1 MIALR
6 PYQEDAAQTLA
17 QSRRMILAD
26 PIGSGKTR
34 TVLRALQ
41 LTGETATVICPAA
54 VVGHWWA
61 EAEQMG
67 KPLLYVQSY
76 ENAVR
81 TGVRPSSI
89 LILDES
95 HYLRNTASKRTK
107 TILGY
112 AGQALRV
119 DKGGVKVWALTGT
132 PMPRSPLDLYAI
144 LHALWP
150 SLLETAGVNT
160 KLAFLQRFC
169 RYTVTRYGVKV
180 YGARNEDQLRSLLSG
195 VMIRRKLD
203 LQLPPLRFGVLTL
216 TASDVTELPE
226 LGPST
231 IAALQSGLLEDALFD
246 PSLPKYVHAVENLKA
261 PLVAQI
267 VENELEERGRKIVVM
282 GYHHSAIR
290 TLQQL
295 LGKYDPATVTGLTPD
310 RIGQIER
317 FREQPTCRVFLGQIG
332 ACGTGMDG
340 LQYAASDM
348 LVMQPS
354 WNSSLNRQAVGRLMR
369 LGQRHPVQ
377 ARFVALEDTIDEAIV
392 RQHMRETE
400 MVTSIVGED

>member
-17 QSRRMILAD
+17 QSRRKILAD

-41 LTGETATVICPAA
+41 LTREIATVICPAA

-67 KPLLYVQSY
+67 TPLMYVQSY
-76 ENAVR
+76 ENATKYGVR
-81 TGVRPSSI
+81 TSQV

-112 AGQALRV
+112 AGQALHV

-169 RYTVTRYGVKV
+169 RYTVTRYGIKV
-180 YGARNEDQLRSLLSG
+180 YGSRNSDQLRELLSH

-216 TASDVTELPE
+216 TASDVADLPT
-226 LGPST
+226 LDVDTVFSVKMGD
-231 IAALQSGLLEDALFD
+231 LEQALFD
-246 PSLPKYVHAVENLKA
+246 PILPKYVHAVENLKA

-282 GYHHSAIR
+282 GYHLSALN
-290 TLQQL
+290 TLRQL
-295 LGKYDPATVTGLTPD
+295 LGKYDPAVVVGMTPD
-310 RIGQIER
+310 RISQIGR
-317 FREQPTCRVFLGQIG
+317 FQEQPTCRVFLGQIG

-354 WNSSLNRQAVGRLMR
+354 WNSSLNRQAVGRLLR
-369 LGQRHPVQ
+369 LGQKHPVQ